1 MIKNIIFD
9 VGEVLFSYGWIEALV
24 IAGESRES
32 AEVLG
37 PKVFDDPLWK
47 ELDLGIRPYFE
58 VVEDMCRKYSDHAD
72 SIRKFLTNVEVMPK
86 DRPEVWKEVHKLKE
100 KGYHL
105 YLLSNYSEYMFSI
118 HTKDKP
124 FMKDIDGAMVSYMV
138 NVNKPD
144 ERIYR
149 ALLDKYG
156 LDSSECLFFD
166 DRAENT
172 EGAAK
177 IGIRAMTVTSEEFLL
192 EELRKL

>member
-9 VGEVLFSYGWIEALV
+9 VGEVLFSYGWIDAMVL
-24 IAGESRES
+24 AGESRES
-32 AEVLG
+32 AEFVG
-37 PKVFDDPLWK
+37 PLIFDDPLWK

-58 VVEDMCRKYSDHAD
+58 VVEDMCRKYPEYAG
-72 SIRKFLTNVEVMPK
+72 SIRTFLTNVEVMPK

-124 FMKDIDGAMVSYMV
+124 FMNDIDGAMVSYMV
-138 NVNKPD
+138 HINKPN
-144 ERIYR
+144 EGIYR
-149 ALLDKYG
+149 ALLDKYT
-156 LDSSECLFFD
+156 LDPSECLFFD
-166 DRAENT
+166 DRAENV
-172 EGAAK
+172 EGAGK
-177 IGIRAMTVTSEEFLL
+177 VGIKAITVVSEEFLL

>member
-9 VGEVLFSYGWIEALV
+9 VGEVLFSYGWIDALV
-24 IAGESRES
+24 LAGESRES
-32 AEVLG
+32 AQVVG
-37 PKVFDDPLWK
+37 PQIFDDPLWK

-58 VVEDMCRKYSDHAD
+58 VVDDMCRKYPDSAT

-105 YLLSNYSEYMFSI
+105 YLLSNYSEYMFTI

-138 NVNKPD
+138 HINKPD
-144 ERIYR
+144 EGIYK
-149 ALLDKYG
+149 ALLDKYT
-156 LDSSECLFFD
+156 LDPSECFFFD

-172 EGAAK
+172 EGAGRV
-177 IGIRAMTVTSEEFLL
+177 GIKAVTVLSEEFLL